1 MLINHLCTQI
11 ASWTYHTYMYIHM
24 HTYGTHT
31 PSYVHIFTLMA
42 THNPMC
48 HLSTPFLQQERENG
62 SNLAFMF
69 RLPFAAGRV
78 FSISMLDTLLY
89 QVSWNVEK
97 GGQGPIIPGLDST
110 VDLSLKSGPTALSR
124 PPQVP

>member
-1 MLINHLCTQI
+1 
-11 ASWTYHTYMYIHM
+11 
-24 HTYGTHT
+24 
-31 PSYVHIFTLMA
+31 MA

-48 HLSTPFLQQERENG
+48 HLRTSFLQQERENG

-97 GGQGPIIPGLDST
+97 GSQGPIIPGLDST
-110 VDLSLKSGPTALSR
+110 VDLSLKSGPTALNG
-124 PPQVP
+124 PPRVP

>member
-1 MLINHLCTQI
+1 
-11 ASWTYHTYMYIHM
+11 MYIHM
-24 HTYGTHT
+24 HTYTPHT

-42 THNPMC
+42 TYNLMC
-48 HLSTPFLQQERENG
+48 HLRTPFLQQERENG

-89 QVSWNVEK
+89 QVSRNVEK
-97 GGQGPIIPGLDST
+97 GGQGPIIPGLDFT
-110 VDLSLKSGPTALSR
+110 IDLSPKSGPTALNSLPR
-124 PPQVP
+124 GP